1 MKICRPD
8 SGRQRSPR
16 FVSDVRGREVK
27 LADKGSTD
35 FQVIR
40 DQRSGRLSSFERR
53 FMFSQ
58 FMFLEIGALQIYNY
72 IRVFL
77 CYLY

>member
-16 FVSDVRGREVK
+16 FVSDARGREVK
-27 LADKGSTD
+27 LADKGLTD

-40 DQRSGRLSSFERR
+40 DQ
-53 FMFSQ
+53 
-58 FMFLEIGALQIYNY
+58 
-72 IRVFL
+72 
-77 CYLY
+77 